1 MAVAWKPIC
10 VQVVGVGFADT
21 TERRLS
27 VCEFPDDQ
35 HFSNLEALVVQLSPK
50 EVLLPV
56 APESALDTATV
67 KRVSHM
73 FWSHKWCC
81 ANLTCL

>member
-1 MAVAWKPIC
+1 
-10 VQVVGVGFADT
+10 VGFADT

-27 VCEFPDDQ
+27 VCEFPDDE

-50 EVLLPV
+50 EVLLPT
-56 APESALDTATV
+56 APESALDVAEV

-73 FWSHKWCC
+73 FCCHK
-81 ANLTCL
+81 

>member
-1 MAVAWKPIC
+1 M
-10 VQVVGVGFADT
+10 QVVGVGFAES

-50 EVLLPV
+50 EVLLPT
-56 APESALDTATV
+56 ASESALDIAEV
-67 KRVSHM
+67 KRVRHM
-73 FWSHKWCC
+73 FLFLAIKVM
-81 ANLTCL
+81 L